1 MAKVKI
7 HKNGEKSIMMPEDPT
22 SASTSIISWFIY
34 TPTTPDPTPQY
45 DFGVNPVI
53 FFIRKYFNF
62 ISKR

>member
-53 FFIRKYFNF
+53 FFH
-62 ISKR
+62 